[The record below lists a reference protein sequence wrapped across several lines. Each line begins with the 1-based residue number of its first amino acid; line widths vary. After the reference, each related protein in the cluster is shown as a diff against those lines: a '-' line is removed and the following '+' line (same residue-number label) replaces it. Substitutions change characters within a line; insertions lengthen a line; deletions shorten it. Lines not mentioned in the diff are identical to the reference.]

1 MKYSILP
8 LLICFISFSSSAQIK
23 QCGTDEMHQRLYM
36 GFPGIHNKV
45 IQNNIE
51 LEQFTANY
59 SLNPEAKASVLY
71 TIPVVFH
78 IIHNYGIEN
87 ISDAQILDQI
97 NVLNEDFQKLNADT
111 SSIAPAFQSIAA
123 DCQIEF
129 KLAKIDPLGNCTNG
143 ITRNASPETYIG
155 DHAVKSIVHWDPS
168 KYLNVYICAD
178 AAGLAGHALVPS
190 AADTLPGWDGIVLAH
205 DYCGSIGTS
214 SPFTSTVLTHE
225 IGHYLNL
232 QHAWGGNNVP
242 GFPYLPVAD
251 AGNCAFDDGVL
262 DTPETIG
269 WQVCNLSGTSCS
281 SLDNVQNYMEY
292 AYCAIMFTEGQK
304 VRMHASL
311 NSSIANRDNLWSTPN
326 LLATGVNDSSVF
338 CKTDFTYS
346 DNVVCAGDTIWFA
359 DASYNFV
366 TSRMWTFSGATI
378 TTQSDSLTFAVYGTE
393 GIYDVKLVSTDG
405 TNSDSLIELQLITV
419 LPSAGSN
426 WFISEGFESALS
438 LPNLDWYINNPD
450 GSVGWEV
457 NNSVGYEGSSSAY
470 INNLGAGT
478 GQTDDLVSYPIDAS
492 GLTDIEL
499 EFKYAYSKA
508 SSLSADNLKVYV
520 SNNCGDSWVI
530 RKSIST
536 FDLATVPDTLIS
548 SFSPANQTE
557 WKSVSITNI
566 AAAFFVDNLMVKF
579 AFTSGNGNNIYID
592 NINLFDPNTI
602 GTREFSKSDFK
613 IYPNPSNGN
622 ATILLPTGFKVS
634 KHEILNVN
642 GQLIYSAS
650 YGSTDDE
657 IVIKDL
663 NPGWY
668 TVRISNEDQFFS
680 LPIIVY

>member
-1 MKYSILP
+1 MRYSILI
-8 LLICFISFSSSAQIK
+8 LLISLISISASAQIK
-23 QCGTDEMHQRLYM
+23 HCGTDEMHQRLYM

-59 SLNPEAKASVLY
+59 SLNPEAKAAVLY

-111 SSIAPAFQSIAA
+111 SSIAPAFQSLAA
-123 DCQIEF
+123 DCQLEF

-168 KYLNVYICAD
+168 MYLNVYICAD

-269 WQVCNLSGTSCS
+269 WQVCNLSGMSCTT
-281 SLDNVQNYMEY
+281 LDNVQNYMEY

-304 VRMHASL
+304 TRMHATL
-311 NSSIANRDNLWSTPN
+311 NSSIANRDNLWSSAN
-326 LLATGVNDSSVF
+326 LIATGVNNPSVL
-338 CKTDFTYS
+338 CKADFTYS
-346 DNVVCAGDTIWFA
+346 DNVVCVGDTIWFS
-359 DASYNFV
+359 DVSYNLV
-366 TSRMWTFSGATI
+366 TSRTWTFNGATV
-378 TTQSDSLTFAVYGTE
+378 TNQSDSLTYAVYASAGS
-393 GIYDVKLVSTDG
+393 YDVKLVASDG
-405 TNSDSLIELQLITV
+405 SNSDSLTEFQLITV
-419 LPSAGSN
+419 LPSGGSD
-426 WFISEGFESALS
+426 WFISEGFEMAVSV
-438 LPNLDWYINNPD
+438 PNLDWYVNNPD
-450 GSVGWEV
+450 GTAGWEV
-457 NNSVGYEGSSSAY
+457 NNAVSYDGSSSAY

-478 GQTDDLVSYPIDAS
+478 GQTDELVSYPIDAS

-499 EFKYAYSKA
+499 EFKYAYSRE
-508 SSLSADNLKVYV
+508 SSASADNLKVYV
-520 SNNCGDSWVI
+520 SNNCGNSWVL
-530 RKSIST
+530 RKSITT
-536 FDLATVPDTLIS
+536 FDLASVPDTS
-548 SFSPANQTE
+548 VASFVPADQTE
-557 WKSVSITNI
+557 WKSETITNI
-566 AAAFFVDNLMVKF
+566 TSAFFVDNLMVKF
-579 AFTSGNGNNIYID
+579 AFTSGNGNNIYLD
-592 NINLFDPNTI
+592 NINLFDPNTVSN
-602 GTREFSKSDFK
+602 REFSKLDFN

-622 ATILLPTGFKVS
+622 ATIDLPSGFKASGIEV
-634 KHEILNVN
+634 LNIN
-642 GQLIYSAS
+642 GQLVEVKSANTSAS
-650 YGSTDDE
+650 R
-657 IVIKDL
+657 IDL
-663 NPGWY
+663 NGLSPGWY
-668 TVRISNEDQFFS
+668 LVKVSNEDQLFS
-680 LPIIVY
+680 LPIVVY

>member
-1 MKYSILP
+1 
-8 LLICFISFSSSAQIK
+8 
-23 QCGTDEMHQRLYM
+23 M

-45 IQNNIE
+45 IQNNVE

-59 SLNPEAKASVLY
+59 SLNPEAKSAVLY

-123 DCQIEF
+123 DCQLEF

-168 KYLNVYICAD
+168 MYLNVYICAD

-251 AGNCAFDDGVL
+251 PGNCAFDDGVL

-269 WQVCNLSGTSCS
+269 WQVCNLSGMSCTT
-281 SLDNVQNYMEY
+281 LDNVQNYMEY

-304 VRMHASL
+304 TRMHATL
-311 NSSIANRDNLWSTPN
+311 NSSIANRDNLWSPAN
-326 LLATGVNDSSVF
+326 LIATGVNNPSVL
-338 CKTDFTYS
+338 CKADFTYS
-346 DNVVCAGDTIWFA
+346 DNVVCVGDTIWFS
-359 DASYNFV
+359 DVSYNLV
-366 TSRMWTFSGATI
+366 TSRAWTFNGATV
-378 TTQSDSLTFAVYGTE
+378 TNQSDSLTYAVYAAAGS
-393 GIYDVKLVSTDG
+393 YDVKLVASDG
-405 TNSDSLIELQLITV
+405 ANSDSLTELQLITV
-419 LPSAGSN
+419 LPSAGSD
-426 WFISEGFESALS
+426 WFISEGFETAVSV
-438 LPNLDWYINNPD
+438 PNLDWYVNNPD
-450 GSVGWEV
+450 GAAGWEV
-457 NNSVGYEGSSSAY
+457 NNAVGYDGSSSAY

-478 GQTDDLVSYPIDAS
+478 GQTDELVSYPIDAS

-499 EFKYAYSKA
+499 EFKYAYSRE
-508 SSLSADNLKVYV
+508 SSGSADNLKVYV
-520 SNNCGDSWVI
+520 SNNCGNSWVL
-530 RKSIST
+530 RKSITT
-536 FDLATVPDTLIS
+536 FDLATVPDTSIT
-548 SFSPANQTE
+548 SFTPADQTE
-557 WKSVSITNI
+557 WKSETITNI
-566 AAAFFVDNLMVKF
+566 TSAFFVDNLMVKF
-579 AFTSGNGNNIYID
+579 AFTSGNGNNIYLD
-592 NINLFDPNTI
+592 NINLFDPNTV
-602 GTREFSKSDFK
+602 GNREFSKLDFN
-613 IYPNPSNGN
+613 IYPNPTNGN
-622 ATILLPTGFKVS
+622 ATIDLPSGFKASGIEV
-634 KHEILNVN
+634 LNVN
-642 GQLIYSAS
+642 GQLVEVKSANAS
-650 YGSTDDE
+650 ARQ
-657 IVIKDL
+657 IDL
-663 NPGWY
+663 NGLSPGWY
-668 TVRISNEDQFFS
+668 LVKVSNGEQVVS
-680 LPIIVY
+680 LPLIVY